1 MQMRN
6 AVKLSFP
13 NQSRSYDDVR
23 RQVRFLG
30 HVGMESI
37 PFRIDADAL
46 IGSIAGE
53 TMPVETACLTAF
65 DARRSTI
72 ERAAGR
78 VYSDARKSVY
88 ILTARDLQ

>member
-1 MQMRN
+1 MRN

-13 NQSRSYDDVR
+13 NQSRNYDDVR

-46 IGSIAGE
+46 IGSSAGE
-53 TMPVETACLTAF
+53 TTPLETACLTAF